1 MEENQENNLNLQPTP
16 SIDNVVE
23 TTPPV
28 DNVVETTPKKG
39 KMLVFTNVLLA
50 LLVIGL
56 GIYIFITN
64 KKIKELEKEDQE
76 KITQKDTDENKI
88 VEKEKTTETEY
99 KGEYISAKLP
109 KGWEIKEYTG
119 GDAITTAEKS
129 VQYSGLTNLIISKDK
144 ENIFEMKIIDGI
156 GLLGCPEYVKFKDF
170 PPAKIQEIEKEN
182 KEIGMTTEYIDYTN
196 ISYSEFTFLGSKVR
210 RVKNRLFSDMDDVEQ
225 YFDPGC
231 LEVIYLED
239 IFATAS
245 SNSNQTTPY
254 KINIYQVTILGNSTE
269 NTLKELDKVLE
280 SIQPV

>member
-1 MEENQENNLNLQPTP
+1 MEENKKNNANIQSTP
-16 SIDNVVE
+16 QVESVVKNV
-23 TTPPV
+23 PR
-28 DNVVETTPKKG
+28 
-39 KMLVFTNVLLA
+39 KMNVLLITNIFLT
-50 LLVIGL
+50 LLIIGL
-56 GIYIFITN
+56 GVYIFMTD
-64 KKIKELEKEDQE
+64 KKVKQLEKGIQKKEN
-76 KITQKDTDENKI
+76 ITQKDTDENKI

-144 ENIFEMKIIDGI
+144 ENLFEMKIIDGI

>member
-1 MEENQENNLNLQPTP
+1 MEENKKNNANIQSTP
-16 SIDNVVE
+16 QVESVVKNV
-23 TTPPV
+23 PR
-28 DNVVETTPKKG
+28 
-39 KMLVFTNVLLA
+39 KMNVLLITNIFLT
-50 LLVIGL
+50 LLIIGL
-56 GIYIFITN
+56 GVYIFMTD
-64 KKIKELEKEDQE
+64 KKVKQLEKGIQKKEN
-76 KITQKDTDENKI
+76 ITQKDADENKI

-144 ENIFEMKIIDGI
+144 ENLFEMKIIDGI

>member
-1 MEENQENNLNLQPTP
+1 MKENRMNNSTIQSTP
-16 SIDNVVE
+16 QVESVVKNV
-23 TTPPV
+23 PR
-28 DNVVETTPKKG
+28 
-39 KMLVFTNVLLA
+39 KMNVLLITNIFLT
-50 LLVIGL
+50 LLIIGL
-56 GIYIFITN
+56 GVYIFMTD
-64 KKIKELEKEDQE
+64 KKVKQLEKGIQKKEN
-76 KITQKDTDENKI
+76 ITQKDTDENKI

-144 ENIFEMKIIDGI
+144 ENLFEMKIIDGI

>member
-1 MEENQENNLNLQPTP
+1 MNNSTIQSTP
-16 SIDNVVE
+16 QVESVVKNV
-23 TTPPV
+23 PR
-28 DNVVETTPKKG
+28 
-39 KMLVFTNVLLA
+39 KMNVLLITNIFLT
-50 LLVIGL
+50 LLIIGL
-56 GIYIFITN
+56 GVYIFMTD
-64 KKIKELEKEDQE
+64 KKVKQLEKGIQKKEN
-76 KITQKDTDENKI
+76 ITQKDTDENKI

-144 ENIFEMKIIDGI
+144 ENLFEMKIIDGI

>member
-1 MEENQENNLNLQPTP
+1 MKENRMNNSTIQSTP
-16 SIDNVVE
+16 QVESVVKNV
-23 TTPPV
+23 PR
-28 DNVVETTPKKG
+28 
-39 KMLVFTNVLLA
+39 KMNVLLITNIFLT
-50 LLVIGL
+50 LLIIGL
-56 GIYIFITN
+56 GVYIFMTD
-64 KKIKELEKEDQE
+64 KKVKQLEKGIQKKEN
-76 KITQKDTDENKI
+76 ITQKDTDENKI

>member
-1 MEENQENNLNLQPTP
+1 MKENRMNNSTIQSTP
-16 SIDNVVE
+16 QVESVVKNV
-23 TTPPV
+23 PR
-28 DNVVETTPKKG
+28 
-39 KMLVFTNVLLA
+39 KMNVLLITNIFLT
-50 LLVIGL
+50 LLIIGL
-56 GIYIFITN
+56 GVYIFMTD
-64 KKIKELEKEDQE
+64 KKVKQLEKGIQKKEN
-76 KITQKDTDENKI
+76 ITQKDADENKI
-88 VEKEKTTETEY
+88 VKKEKTTETEY

-109 KGWEIKEYTG
+109 KGWEIKEYTD
-119 GDAITTAEKS
+119 GDAITTAEKP

-210 RVKNRLFSDMDDVEQ
+210 RVKNRLFSDMDDAEQ

>member
-1 MEENQENNLNLQPTP
+1 MEENKKNNANIQSTP
-16 SIDNVVE
+16 QVESVVKNV
-23 TTPPV
+23 PR
-28 DNVVETTPKKG
+28 
-39 KMLVFTNVLLA
+39 KMNVLLITNIFLT
-50 LLVIGL
+50 LLIIGL
-56 GIYIFITN
+56 GVYIFMTD
-64 KKIKELEKEDQE
+64 KKVKQLEKGIQKKEN
-76 KITQKDTDENKI
+76 ITQKDTDENKI
-88 VEKEKTTETEY
+88 VKKEKTTETEY

-109 KGWEIKEYTG
+109 KGWEIKEYTD
-119 GDAITTAEKS
+119 GDAITTAEKP

>member
-1 MEENQENNLNLQPTP
+1 MKENRMNNSTIQSTP
-16 SIDNVVE
+16 QVESVVKNV
-23 TTPPV
+23 PR
-28 DNVVETTPKKG
+28 
-39 KMLVFTNVLLA
+39 KMNVLLITNIFLT
-50 LLVIGL
+50 LLIIGL
-56 GIYIFITN
+56 GVYIFMTD
-64 KKIKELEKEDQE
+64 KKVKQLEKGIQKKEN
-76 KITQKDTDENKI
+76 ITQKDADENKI

-144 ENIFEMKIIDGI
+144 ENLFEMKIIDGI

>member
-1 MEENQENNLNLQPTP
+1 MKENRMNNSTIQSTP
-16 SIDNVVE
+16 QVESVVKNV
-23 TTPPV
+23 PR
-28 DNVVETTPKKG
+28 
-39 KMLVFTNVLLA
+39 KMNVLLITNIFLT
-50 LLVIGL
+50 LLIIGL
-56 GIYIFITN
+56 GVYIFMTD
-64 KKIKELEKEDQE
+64 KKVKQLEKGIQKKEN
-76 KITQKDTDENKI
+76 ITQKDADENKI
-88 VEKEKTTETEY
+88 VKKEKTTETEY

-109 KGWEIKEYTG
+109 KGWEIKEYTD
-119 GDAITTAEKS
+119 GDAITTAEKP

>member
-1 MEENQENNLNLQPTP
+1 MEENKKNNANIQSTP
-16 SIDNVVE
+16 QVESVVKNV
-23 TTPPV
+23 PR
-28 DNVVETTPKKG
+28 
-39 KMLVFTNVLLA
+39 KMNVLLITNIFLT
-50 LLVIGL
+50 LLIIGL
-56 GIYIFITN
+56 GVYIFMTDKKVKQLE
-64 KKIKELEKEDQE
+64 KKIKKKEN
-76 KITQKDTDENKI
+76 ITQKDTDENKI

>member
-1 MEENQENNLNLQPTP
+1 MEENKKNNANIQSTP
-16 SIDNVVE
+16 QVESVVKNV
-23 TTPPV
+23 PR
-28 DNVVETTPKKG
+28 
-39 KMLVFTNVLLA
+39 KMNVLLITNIFLT
-50 LLVIGL
+50 LLIIGL
-56 GIYIFITN
+56 GVYIFMTD
-64 KKIKELEKEDQE
+64 KKVKQLEKGIQKKEN
-76 KITQKDTDENKI
+76 ITQKDTDENKI

>member
-1 MEENQENNLNLQPTP
+1 MEENKKNNANIQSTP
-16 SIDNVVE
+16 QVESVVKNV
-23 TTPPV
+23 PR
-28 DNVVETTPKKG
+28 
-39 KMLVFTNVLLA
+39 KMNVLLITNIFLT
-50 LLVIGL
+50 LLIIGL
-56 GIYIFITN
+56 GVYIFMTD
-64 KKIKELEKEDQE
+64 KKVKQLEKGIQKKEN
-76 KITQKDTDENKI
+76 ITQKDADENKI

>member
-1 MEENQENNLNLQPTP
+1 MKENRMNNSTIQSTP
-16 SIDNVVE
+16 QVESVVKNV
-23 TTPPV
+23 PR
-28 DNVVETTPKKG
+28 
-39 KMLVFTNVLLA
+39 KMNVLLITNIFLT
-50 LLVIGL
+50 LLIIGL
-56 GIYIFITN
+56 GVYIFMTD
-64 KKIKELEKEDQE
+64 KKVKQLEKGIQKKEN
-76 KITQKDTDENKI
+76 ITQKDADENKI